1 MNVLFRIKMG
11 DELLEAKF
19 QEEAKK
25 ENLVDLKGHWTVVG
39 LRASVYN
46 AMPMEGVKKLVD
58 FMQKFK
64 EQNP

>member
-11 DELLEAKF
+11 DEMLEAKF
-19 QEEAKK
+19 QEEGKK

-46 AMPMEGVKKLVD
+46 AMPMEGVKKLVE